1 MEGIHSGTTDQA
13 VATRQLTTIQG
24 FSNGNVYQNPQE
36 GLVGPTPRV
45 LDSGGLEGHPRV
57 CISKLPGDA
66 DSAGPGT
73 TLYNH

>member
-1 MEGIHSGTTDQA
+1 M
-13 VATRQLTTIQG
+13 
-24 FSNGNVYQNPQE
+24 
-36 GLVGPTPRV
+36 GPTPRV
-45 LDSGGLEGHPRV
+45 LDSVGLEGDPKV